1 MTRDI
6 LDRIYAV
13 EETATFKVFVTRIWL
28 HNYDEYLKLFGDN
41 PFKRKITTDWCLETY
56 PHLLLKLQQQWKHQR
71 Y

>member
-1 MTRDI
+1 MTREM

-13 EETATFKVFVTRIWL
+13 EKTATFKVFITRIWL

-56 PHLLLKLQQQWKHQR
+56 PHLSFKLKN
-71 Y
+71 